1 MGTPTIIKG
10 KEYFNTVVYEGNGG
24 GQRVGRF
31 VPFTGNPSIANSVI
45 FNSAD
50 SAKLERT
57 PSSNGS
63 GTTFTIS
70 FWFKPTKLA
79 TTYSF
84 FDNAPG
90 GSAVNIFSIIYN
102 SDNTILIHGFDSGG
116 SFSLNLA
123 TNRTFEDTSKF
134 YHFLVAVD
142 TTQGTSTNRVKFYV
156 DGDQVTSLSSTTYP
170 AQDATYGTN
179 QTSVKQAVGYYPHNS
194 TRYLDG
200 YIAEFNL
207 IDGTALTPSTFGQ
220 TDTSTGRWIPKTIT
234 GVTYGTNGVR
244 LTFADSSAF
253 GDDTS
258 GNGNDLTATNLAS
271 TDQTTDSPTQN
282 HATMSPSRKRG
293 SLSLSEGN
301 LKMVSTTTDY
311 AATIGTLRLSTSG
324 TTGFY
329 CECKQVGSRRDAMSA
344 LIMKESVNVNGLGNN
359 QSYTGT
365 VGIKTRGS
373 GGSNQY
379 WYTIDGNEEATTG
392 VSHALNDYV
401 QIAVKQGKVWIGINN
416 TWLKSGDPA
425 NGTNPLFENPFGNED
440 FRIMFV
446 TYQNNDLE
454 INFGQKSFNYTPP
467 TGFVALQQDN
477 LPETDKGISSLV
489 WAKNRDN
496 GNRGHQLYDSSRGP
510 LLTLYSNGTNAEST
524 NTDSLQKFL
533 KGGFS
538 AEDFTGLNEASESHV
553 AWNWVANKGTTASNS
568 NGSITSTVQANTTAG
583 FSIVQYTGTGSA
595 ATIGHGL
602 SSAPEWIMVK
612 NLSQGDAW
620 KVYHHK
626 VASDPQTDY
635 LVLNT
640 TAALVDD
647 ATVWNDTAPTSS
659 VFSIG
664 NHTDVNTNTEN
675 YIAYCWHGVDGFSKF
690 GIYSG
695 NNNANGPFIQTNFKP
710 AFVLFKDIDNTR
722 NWTIIDSARD
732 TFNPADKGLFPNDS
746 AAEATGNT
754 CDLLSNGFKPR
765 TTGTSINASAK
776 YIYMAFAEAPFI
788 GDGVSPVTA
797 R

>member
-1 MGTPTIIKG
+1 MAAPTIPNGEEHFFPII
-10 KEYFNTVVYEGNGG
+10 YEGNAG
-24 GQRVGRF
+24 GQRVGNF
-31 VPFTGNPSIANSVI
+31 VPFTDNGTIANSVI

-253 GDDTS
+253 GYDTS

-293 SLSLSEGN
+293 SLSLSCLLYTSPSPRDG
-301 LKMVSTTTDY
+301 L
-311 AATIGTLRLSTSG
+311 LS
-324 TTGFY
+324 
-329 CECKQVGSRRDAMSA
+329 RM
-344 LIMKESVNVNGLGNN
+344 
-359 QSYTGT
+359 
-365 VGIKTRGS
+365 
-373 GGSNQY
+373 
-379 WYTIDGNEEATTG
+379 
-392 VSHALNDYV
+392 
-401 QIAVKQGKVWIGINN
+401 
-416 TWLKSGDPA
+416 P
-425 NGTNPLFENPFGNED
+425 
-440 FRIMFV
+440 
-446 TYQNNDLE
+446 
-454 INFGQKSFNYTPP
+454 
-467 TGFVALQQDN
+467 
-477 LPETDKGISSLV
+477 
-489 WAKNRDN
+489 
-496 GNRGHQLYDSSRGP
+496 
-510 LLTLYSNGTNAEST
+510 
-524 NTDSLQKFL
+524 
-533 KGGFS
+533 
-538 AEDFTGLNEASESHV
+538 
-553 AWNWVANKGTTASNS
+553 
-568 NGSITSTVQANTTAG
+568 
-583 FSIVQYTGTGSA
+583 
-595 ATIGHGL
+595 
-602 SSAPEWIMVK
+602 SSA
-612 NLSQGDAW
+612 
-620 KVYHHK
+620 
-626 VASDPQTDY
+626 
-635 LVLNT
+635 
-640 TAALVDD
+640 
-647 ATVWNDTAPTSS
+647 
-659 VFSIG
+659 
-664 NHTDVNTNTEN
+664 
-675 YIAYCWHGVDGFSKF
+675 
-690 GIYSG
+690 
-695 NNNANGPFIQTNFKP
+695 
-710 AFVLFKDIDNTR
+710 
-722 NWTIIDSARD
+722 
-732 TFNPADKGLFPNDS
+732 
-746 AAEATGNT
+746 
-754 CDLLSNGFKPR
+754 
-765 TTGTSINASAK
+765 
-776 YIYMAFAEAPFI
+776 
-788 GDGVSPVTA
+788 
-797 R
+797 

>member
-1 MGTPTIIKG
+1 MGTPTIIQG

-282 HATMSPSRKRG
+282 SNTFG
-293 SLSLSEGN
+293 SISSGVTLSEGN
-301 LKMVSTTTDY
+301 LT
-311 AATIGTLRLSTSG
+311 
-324 TTGFY
+324 
-329 CECKQVGSRRDAMSA
+329 
-344 LIMKESVNVNGLGNN
+344 VN
-359 QSYTGT
+359 
-365 VGIKTRGS
+365 
-373 GGSNQY
+373 
-379 WYTIDGNEEATTG
+379 
-392 VSHALNDYV
+392 
-401 QIAVKQGKVWIGINN
+401 
-416 TWLKSGDPA
+416 
-425 NGTNPLFENPFGNED
+425 
-440 FRIMFV
+440 
-446 TYQNNDLE
+446 
-454 INFGQKSFNYTPP
+454 
-467 TGFVALQQDN
+467 
-477 LPETDKGISSLV
+477 
-489 WAKNRDN
+489 
-496 GNRGHQLYDSSRGP
+496 
-510 LLTLYSNGTNAEST
+510 
-524 NTDSLQKFL
+524 
-533 KGGFS
+533 
-538 AEDFTGLNEASESHV
+538 
-553 AWNWVANKGTTASNS
+553 
-568 NGSITSTVQANTTAG
+568 
-583 FSIVQYTGTGSA
+583 
-595 ATIGHGL
+595 
-602 SSAPEWIMVK
+602 
-612 NLSQGDAW
+612 
-620 KVYHHK
+620 
-626 VASDPQTDY
+626 
-635 LVLNT
+635 
-640 TAALVDD
+640 
-647 ATVWNDTAPTSS
+647 
-659 VFSIG
+659 
-664 NHTDVNTNTEN
+664 
-675 YIAYCWHGVDGFSKF
+675 
-690 GIYSG
+690 
-695 NNNANGPFIQTNFKP
+695 
-710 AFVLFKDIDNTR
+710 
-722 NWTIIDSARD
+722 
-732 TFNPADKGLFPNDS
+732 
-746 AAEATGNT
+746 
-754 CDLLSNGFKPR
+754 
-765 TTGTSINASAK
+765 TGTSGS
-776 YIYMAFAEAPFI
+776 YPVSYTHLTLPTIYS
-788 GDGVSPVTA
+788 V
-797 R
+797 